1 MKQADIAAT
10 GQPENWK
17 AFGSRHKCS
26 FVAWL
31 SAWVLITFVSAAIF
45 AVQQGKAGALINATW
60 HAADD
65 VPPYAKLS
73 LGALLILLLA
83 AAARLGAR
91 EQGISYPAATLAGLL
106 ATAGVF
112 LLAPFDYYTAAA
124 GGGAPIGLWMLPHL
138 LVGAI
143 GGFSFAF
150 TSRRCRRIPKAAV

>member
-10 GQPENWK
+10 AGSESWK

-26 FVAWL
+26 FLGWL
-31 SAWVLITFVSAAIF
+31 SAWVTMTFLSAAIF
-45 AVQQGKAGALINATW
+45 AIQQGKLAALINATW

-73 LGALLILLLA
+73 LGAVLILLLA
-83 AAARLGAR
+83 GFARLGER
-91 EQGISYPAATLAGLL
+91 ERSISYPAAALAGLL
-106 ATAGVF
+106 AISAVF

-124 GGGAPIGLWMLPHL
+124 GGGAPIGTWMLPHL

-143 GGFSFAF
+143 GGSCFAF
-150 TSRRCRRIPKAAV
+150 TSRRCRASSKAAT

>member
-1 MKQADIAAT
+1 MKQADIAISPA
-10 GQPENWK
+10 PEGLK
-17 AFGSRHKCS
+17 AFGARHKCG

-31 SAWVLITFVSAAIF
+31 SAWVLTTFLSAALF
-45 AVQQGKAGALINATW
+45 TVQQGKVAALINATW

-65 VPPYAKLS
+65 VPPYAKLT

-83 AAARLGAR
+83 GFARLGAR
-91 EQGISYPAATLAGLL
+91 GQGISYPAATLAGLF

-124 GGGAPIGLWMLPHL
+124 GGGAPIGMWMLPHL
-138 LVGAI
+138 LAGAV

-150 TSRRCRRIPKAAV
+150 TSRRCRRLTKAAA